1 MCTAFSAET
10 KQCIHLHKQELGTG
24 RSLFDDKTQNLPFS
38 LPADIHDASDIA
50 DCSYRHMSHVTS
62 VLEHRSPKCKGPGS
76 RGRGGVLF
84 NHEREKGGEQIF
96 RPVIV

>member
-1 MCTAFSAET
+1 
-10 KQCIHLHKQELGTG
+10 
-24 RSLFDDKTQNLPFS
+24 
-38 LPADIHDASDIA
+38 
-50 DCSYRHMSHVTS
+50 MSHVTS

-76 RGRGGVLF
+76 RGRGGGVLF